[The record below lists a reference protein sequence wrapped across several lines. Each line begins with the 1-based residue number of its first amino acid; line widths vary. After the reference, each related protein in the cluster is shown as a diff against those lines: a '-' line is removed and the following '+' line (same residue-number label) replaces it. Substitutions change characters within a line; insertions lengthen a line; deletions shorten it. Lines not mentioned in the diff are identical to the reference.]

1 MKRSR
6 KPSVNPAHQWEQ
18 LTAAVIEFGKN
29 VRALHARMAAVEA
42 HVGLRPDV
50 DDDEALVRG
59 VDVTKN

>member
-29 VRALHARMAAVEA
+29 VRVLNARVAALEQRAGMIPEE
-42 HVGLRPDV
+42 D
-50 DDDEALVRG
+50 ALVSQILHEH
-59 VDVTKN
+59 VTKN